1 MGRGRRTFL
10 KKVLPPLPKTPTPLL
25 SQDFQQMGEATP
37 QEFVPAEDY
46 GNSGQGD
53 GTTGEKGTGRI
64 VRDRVFLL

>member
-10 KKVLPPLPKTPTPLL
+10 KKGFSSPSPLSPLPRL
-25 SQDFQQMGEATP
+25 SSNGEATP
-37 QEFVPAEDY
+37 QEFVPAGDC

-64 VRDRVFLL
+64 VRDRVFLI